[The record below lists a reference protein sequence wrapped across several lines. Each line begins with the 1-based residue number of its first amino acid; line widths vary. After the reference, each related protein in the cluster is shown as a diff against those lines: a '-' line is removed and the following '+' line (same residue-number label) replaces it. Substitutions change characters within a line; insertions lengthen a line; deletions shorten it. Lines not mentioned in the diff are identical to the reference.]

1 VIKKER
7 IQVHIKSDHSR
18 ARLLYGGI
26 EFDVPL
32 VSWDVNRGLSLT
44 LPWDEVDLAL
54 VHPDTADPLIYES
67 NARPKSAPTTSFS
80 PWSKA
85 VITPAEPTSYRP
97 DLATGAPIN
106 PEK

>member
-67 NARPKSAPTTSFS
+67 NARPPLNDD
-80 PWSKA
+80 PP
-85 VITPAEPTSYRP
+85 PAYPGRP

-106 PEK
+106 PEE